1 MDNPE
6 KLATWG
12 TQDKEKQN
20 KKMCELKLEETGL
33 TRKKGA
39 EVLGKDFEAEWGQF
53 GGKEYLQKHGS
64 RVSSKFLQKR
74 LGITK

>member
-1 MDNPE
+1 MN
-6 KLATWG
+6 TVFR
-12 TQDKEKQN
+12 TTIKQSEN
-20 KKMCELKLEETGL
+20 HLKNIKFILKRHNL
-33 TRKKGA
+33 
-39 EVLGKDFEAEWGQF
+39 LNEWGQF